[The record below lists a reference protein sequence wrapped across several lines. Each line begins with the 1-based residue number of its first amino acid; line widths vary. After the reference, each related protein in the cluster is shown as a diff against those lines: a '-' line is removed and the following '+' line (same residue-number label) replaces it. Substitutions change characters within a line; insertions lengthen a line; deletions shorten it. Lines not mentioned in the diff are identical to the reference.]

1 MSLINC
7 PECGKEISD
16 KSSQCI
22 HCGYPLNNYSA
33 NAKDIPTLKEDIL
46 KLVAA
51 RVQSKESGSEAT
63 IKLYPNISEKIAEIR
78 SSNAECVE
86 DTIAQI
92 IYDSLKE
99 MEIYNNWKS
108 TKLYYELV
116 DFSKL
121 SSDMFKF
128 LASAYGEKCERCK
141 KLNGFPTID
150 WFPIYQIVTY
160 ATSDISNQLKEAMG
174 SQQYNTLL
182 QWHSNNPDKTT
193 YESALASVPHFS
205 SLNAKSSSTNTLKCP
220 KCGSTSVTTTTKGY
234 SILTGF
240 IGSGKVINICGNC
253 GNKWKP
259 KG

>member
-1 MSLINC
+1 MALIKC

-22 HCGYPLNNYSA
+22 HCGYPLNEVSVN
-33 NAKDIPTLKEDIL
+33 NQDISSLKADIL
-46 KLVAA
+46 NLATA
-51 RVQSKESGSEAT
+51 RVQSKESGTDAT
-63 IKLYPNISEKIAEIR
+63 IKLYPSISKKIAEIR
-78 SSNAECVE
+78 ALNNESVE

-99 MEIYNNWKS
+99 MEIYSSWKS

-116 DFSKL
+116 NFQKL
-121 SSDMFKF
+121 SYDTFAF
-128 LASAYGEKCERCK
+128 LASAYGEKCSRCK

-160 ATSDISNQLKEAMG
+160 APSDISNSLKGMMG
-174 SQQYNTLL
+174 TQQYNTLL
-182 QWHSNNPDKTT
+182 QWHSSNPDVTT
-193 YESALASVPHFS
+193 YESALASVPRFS
-205 SLNAKSSSTNTLKCP
+205 TQNVKNTAATTLKCP
-220 KCGSTSVTTTTKGY
+220 KCGSTAVTTTTRGY
-234 SILTGF
+234 SIMLGF

-259 KG
+259 N